1 MVGRWRAGE
10 EGSFSCA
17 RSLRAYISPVVNAV
31 SERQSRRSGP
41 ASVLV
46 RVRILLCA
54 RTPFRPTLR
63 ALGRIFSRFSRASEF
78 FLTDKKKK
86 RGFRYDPAI
95 LFYSCARDDHPSSS
109 FLSSS
114 WWPHRERTL
123 SKTNFSPSSF
133 STSRII
139 PIYSDDSSTRGL
151 RMEEFPYSG

>member
-46 RVRILLCA
+46 ASGSSFVR
-54 RTPFRPTLR
+54 
-63 ALGRIFSRFSRASEF
+63 GHRFVQHSERSVEYFLDSRARVNF
-78 FLTDKKKK
+78 FSLIKKK

-123 SKTNFSPSSF
+123 SKTNFFPSSF